1 VKGNAMQ
8 ETPRQ
13 YTKRILGYQKGKTP
27 LAVLASTPAKLARL
41 LRGVSRKRLM
51 KRPAS
56 ATWSIAEVLAHLADA
71 ELVVAYRFR
80 LMLGNNGTGIQ
91 AYNQAEWAR
100 CLQYGKQDPMDSLE
114 TFRACRAHNIRML
127 RKLSKRMWGY
137 YGMHSE
143 RGKETV
149 KRLAEMTAG
158 HDINHMSQIERIV
171 RRRKTQ
177 E

>member
-1 VKGNAMQ
+1 MQ

-13 YTKRILGYQKGKTP
+13 YTKRILGYQKGKTSIG
-27 LAVLASTPAKLARL
+27 VLASTPGKLARL
-41 LRGVSRKRLM
+41 LRGVPRTKLL

-56 ATWSIAEVLAHLADA
+56 ETWSIAEVLAHLADA

-80 LMLGNNGTGIQ
+80 LMLGDNGTRIQ
-91 AYNQAEWAR
+91 AYDQAEWAR
-100 CLQYGKQDPMDSLE
+100 CLNYRKQDPGESLE
-114 TFRACRAHNIRML
+114 TFRALRTHNIRML
-127 RKLSKRMWGY
+127 RKLSRKMWGY

-158 HDINHMSQIERIV
+158 HDINHVMQIEERL
-171 RRRKTQ
+171 RRNRR
-177 E
+177 